1 MKLVTRKRTSS
12 SGCKAYPRIKYRRT
26 GDFGIQLLSGKEC
39 ELTFGDVRKL
49 SADSGFQVI
58 VGKVRR
64 KRRVKNWVRSAD
76 LQKTLSKVG
85 EKNSIRGSDVW
96 L

>member
-1 MKLVTRKRTSS
+1 M
-12 SGCKAYPRIKYRRT
+12 
-26 GDFGIQLLSGKEC
+26 
-39 ELTFGDVRKL
+39 TFRDVRKL